1 MMKIQQRGMDSE
13 YPDAGGDNINAVPED
28 GAAEGEVV
36 LVSEV
41 VDYDETNGDGTGGE
55 NADEDADE
63 DDEDAD
69 EDEEDAD
76 EDEEDADEDADEG
89 DADEEDAD
97 EEDADEEDA
106 DEEDADEDNEDADE
120 DITDGDEPDEEANEG
135 EQDDDAV
142 VALEILEEELD
153 EIEELVDAEF
163 NPESAITLNDDDDLK
178 STSHD
183 DQLDQST
190 YEILADDDDTME
202 LNNAG
207 GNLSPTTEQN
217 SKFIQTFAN
226 NKSTYLLVA
235 ILLVCGIGLL
245 TKVWARNTNK
255 YDRRRRTKIAH
266 KRLPTIDDDSV

>member
-13 YPDAGGDNINAVPED
+13 YPDAGGDNVDAVPE
-28 GAAEGEVV
+28 GGVAEGEVV
-36 LVSEV
+36 SVSEV
-41 VDYDETNGDGTGGE
+41 VDYDETNGDGAGEE
-55 NADEDADE
+55 NADE
-63 DDEDAD
+63 D

-76 EDEEDADEDADEG
+76 EDEDEADEDEDEE

-97 EEDADEEDA
+97 EEDADEDNDADEEDA

-120 DITDGDEPDEEANEG
+120 DITDGDEPDEEDNEG
-135 EQDDDAV
+135 EQDDDA

-163 NPESAITLNDDDDLK
+163 NPESAITLNDDDAMK

-190 YEILADDDDTME
+190 YEILANDDDVDTME
-202 LNNAG
+202 LNHAG

-217 SKFIQTFAN
+217 SKFIQTSFAN

-245 TKVWARNTNK
+245 TKLWAHRNTNK